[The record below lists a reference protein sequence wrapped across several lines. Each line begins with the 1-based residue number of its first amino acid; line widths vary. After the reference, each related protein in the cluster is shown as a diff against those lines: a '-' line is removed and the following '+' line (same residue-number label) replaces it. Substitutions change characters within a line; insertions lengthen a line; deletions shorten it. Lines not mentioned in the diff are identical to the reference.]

1 MVSIWTHKEE
11 SKLSFLLQHYHNIN
25 LPYLNTTGEE
35 YTRRPKMKAK
45 VDRETCVGSEQCT
58 QTCPEVF
65 KMEGGKSMV
74 HTDPVPKEAEDK
86 CREAAQGCPSGAIS
100 IEE

>member
-35 YTRRPKMKAK
+35 YTRSNR
-45 VDRETCVGSEQCT
+45 
-58 QTCPEVF
+58 
-65 KMEGGKSMV
+65 
-74 HTDPVPKEAEDK
+74 
-86 CREAAQGCPSGAIS
+86 
-100 IEE
+100 

>member
-35 YTRRPKMKAK
+35 YTRRLAMGKKPK
-45 VDRETCVGSEQCT
+45 
-58 QTCPEVF
+58 
-65 KMEGGKSMV
+65 KMTTAFGI
-74 HTDPVPKEAEDK
+74 PVSDD
-86 CREAAQGCPSGAIS
+86 
-100 IEE
+100 

>member
-35 YTRRPKMKAK
+35 YTR
-45 VDRETCVGSEQCT
+45 
-58 QTCPEVF
+58 
-65 KMEGGKSMV
+65 EGKTISSPLRG
-74 HTDPVPKEAEDK
+74 EDK
-86 CREAAQGCPSGAIS
+86 R
-100 IEE
+100 